1 MSDKSFQDKRKFV
14 RLDFRTEVN
23 SNIVE
28 TSDEKPPK
36 KLFRAVGKNVGAE
49 GMLLT
54 SNEELAPGV
63 ILDLEVL
70 FPEKPNPV
78 FIKGEV
84 RWCLPIKEEP
94 GTFDI
99 GVRFQDVDKN
109 SAFRLIEYVC
119 GHLGQEVL
127 KRLKPNESK

>member
-1 MSDKSFQDKRKFV
+1 MSDKNYDNKRKCV
-14 RLDFRTEVN
+14 RLDFRTDIN
-23 SNIVE
+23 FNIVE
-28 TSDEKPPK
+28 TSDEETPK

-70 FPEKPNPV
+70 FPEKPNSI

-94 GTFDI
+94 GNFDI
-99 GVRFQDVDKN
+99 GVRFQNVDKN
-109 SAFRLIEYVC
+109 SAFCLIEYVC